1 MKDIR
6 DYSEMRCPMHG
17 LLSLLNGPWTTYI
30 LWLIRSS
37 GPLRFGQIKKKI
49 PTISAK
55 VLTNRLRMLE
65 EAGILR
71 REQEATIPPKVTY
84 SFTDRGHELNE
95 LLDQINLLAQAWS
108 SGQEKAKPKLAAR
121 AR

>member
-1 MKDIR
+1 MKDVR

-17 LLSLLNGPWTTYI
+17 LLSLLSGPWTTYI
-30 LWLIRSS
+30 LWLIRSG
-37 GPLRFGQIKKKI
+37 GPMRFGQIKKKL

-65 EAGILR
+65 EAGILLR
-71 REQEATIPPKVTY
+71 HQEATIPPKVTY
-84 SFTDRGHELNE
+84 SFTARGHELNE
-95 LLDQINLLAQAWS
+95 LLDQINVLAQTWS
-108 SGQEKAKPKLAAR
+108 SGQEKARPKAVAR

>member
-1 MKDIR
+1 
-6 DYSEMRCPMHG
+6 MHG

-108 SGQEKAKPKLAAR
+108 SGQEKAKPKIAAR